1 MANVQIRLNRTGTL
15 TSASNFDEITY
26 NTTSPVITNLL
37 RSTTGPTWGGPA
49 TAITTWQGYCA
60 AGTATNMF
68 NATTDVA
75 APNGSFTALKIVRD
89 NVTSCGANSNA
100 WGVSVGDSSGVI
112 TLGQT
117 YTVSVWARTQSGSY
131 TARLGINDSYDT
143 AITITPTWQRFTY
156 TSTVTDPAYTNRGL
170 QIYCTAQ
177 NITYYI
183 WGAQLEVGSTAT
195 AYQPI
200 NSAGNLD
207 VVNFVSRINS
217 SSYYISQAF
226 DEWSGTPKVDSSL
239 TLWLDA
245 GQTASYP
252 GSGTNWYDL
261 SAYNNPAFIANGTF
275 PTYNITNNA
284 LNVAQS
290 PSTGTGP
297 NSSLVSAAITPSFSL
312 EVWCLNTSFSTGG
325 PFNNLIALREWYQ
338 LQGYRFGFSTDAGQT
353 IGYPTFW
360 SNQSGGNFSLLS
372 SISTAPNVY
381 NQIVVTY
388 DQPSQICRIYV
399 NGVLAGTQ
407 TNAIVIPPTNPTS
420 VFFGGN
426 GSGCLSMIGQIA
438 IIRQYN
444 YAITVT
450 DVLQNYTANY
460 RRFGLPAVASTA
472 PVVAKRETRA
482 GTALVAATGEFDEY
496 TGNPIRDSSL
506 RMWLDAAQV
515 ASYPGSGLVWTN
527 LTGNVSLN
535 GTSYSGTGTSPG
547 NVVYINNTTVPNFS
561 YTSAN
566 AAGSIYDTFGFSVP
580 VNPVPTTG
588 SFTIMSTI
596 LRNPALQ
603 ALGGR
608 ETIYSNAGSSDGYR
622 FGYDS
627 IGRPYYLIGAS
638 TKDPY
643 YAGFQEGNLGSTNV
657 ATGQWRVLTIV
668 YDRAAELGSYTVYGY
683 VDGVLSGSVVIAG
696 GAAANRPFTD
706 TTAYVGSQGCCAPFA
721 GQINNLMVYA
731 RALSA
736 AEVLQNYYAMRR
748 INNI

>member
-1 MANVQIRLNRTGTL
+1 MANVQTRLNRTGTL

-26 NTTSPVITNLL
+26 NTTSPVIVNLL

-49 TAITTWQGYCA
+49 TAITTWQGFCA
-60 AGTATNMF
+60 TGTATNLF

-75 APNGSFTALKIVRD
+75 APNNSYTALKIVRD
-89 NVTSCGANSNA
+89 NVTVCGANSNA
-100 WGVSVGDSSGVI
+100 YGVLVGDSSGII

-117 YTVSVWARTQSGSY
+117 YTVSIWARTQSGSY
-131 TARLGINDSYDT
+131 TARLGINDLYDT

-156 TSTVTDPAYTNRGL
+156 TGTVTNPAYTTRGL
-170 QIYCTAQ
+170 QIYCPSP
-177 NITYYI
+177 NITYYV

-217 SSYYISQAF
+217 SGYYVSQAF

-245 GQTASYP
+245 GQAASYP

-284 LNVAQS
+284 LNVTQS

-297 NSSLVSAAITPSFSL
+297 ISSLVSAAITPSFSL

-325 PFNNLIALREWYQ
+325 PYNNLIAYRELYQ
-338 LQGYRFGFSTDAGQT
+338 VQGYRFGFNTDAGQT

-360 SNQSGGNFSLLS
+360 SNQSGGNFSLQS

-388 DQPSQICRIYV
+388 DQPSLTCRIYV
-399 NGVLAGTQ
+399 NGVLAATQ
-407 TNAIVIPPTNPTS
+407 TNAIVIPPTNPGG

-426 GSGCLSMIGQIA
+426 GGGCLSMIGQIA

-444 YAITVT
+444 YAITVQ

-460 RRFGLPAVASTA
+460 QRFGRLAVASTS

-482 GTALVAATGEFDEY
+482 GSALVAATGEFDEY

-515 ASYPGSGLVWTN
+515 ASYPGSGLTWTN
-527 LTGNVSLN
+527 LTGNVILN
-535 GTSYSGTGTSPG
+535 GTSFGGGAGNTSP
-547 NVVYINNTTVPNFS
+547 VFANNTTVPNFN
-561 YTSAN
+561 YNAAN
-566 AAGSIYDTFGFSVP
+566 AAVNNAYATFGFSVFGSA
-580 VNPVPTTG
+580 VPTTG
-588 SFTIMSTI
+588 SFTIMATI

-603 ALGGR
+603 ALGDR
-608 ETIYSNAGSSDGYR
+608 ESIYSNAAGGDGWR

-627 IGRPYYLIGAS
+627 IGRPYYLIGS

-643 YAGFQEGNLGSTNV
+643 YNTFQEGNLGSTNV

-683 VDGVLSGSVVIAG
+683 VDGVLSGSVVITG

-706 TTAYVGSQGCCAPFA
+706 GYAYVGYGGCCAPFA

-736 AEVLQNYYAMRR
+736 AEVVQNYYAMRR
-748 INNI
+748 INNT